1 MAGVTETLFSV
12 NDDNTSNVS
21 LKDQNFAK
29 LLEEIYSVNNID
41 IKTDLSQRQV
51 NAITKGKLF
60 ATTFNCDIMMN
71 LCNLHETLLI
81 SKNRAGRKEFIEM
94 SKSVTNT
101 DQEESSIRDRLLGK

>member
-1 MAGVTETLFSV
+1 MSVTESLFNV
-12 NDDNTSNVS
+12 NDTNTAS
-21 LKDQNFAK
+21 LKEQNMAK
-29 LLEEIYSVNNID
+29 LLEEIYSTNNID
-41 IKTDLSQRQV
+41 IKTDLNQRQV

-94 SKSVTNT
+94 SKSVTNSDT
-101 DQEESSIRDRLLGK
+101 EETSVRERLLGK